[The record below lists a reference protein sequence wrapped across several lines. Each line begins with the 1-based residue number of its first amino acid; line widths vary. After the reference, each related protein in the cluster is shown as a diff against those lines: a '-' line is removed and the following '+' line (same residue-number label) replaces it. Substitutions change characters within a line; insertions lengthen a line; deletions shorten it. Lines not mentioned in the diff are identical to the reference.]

1 KNEKIACDVLGDWSR
16 AAGLQGRAN
25 LLLTT
30 AAQHEIGR
38 GRVFPLT
45 LKRWEVEARDGLEV
59 VLRAELLALCGD
71 ATREGRA
78 GPEDSAALTVAGAEK
93 EDAVGGLWPAEEF
106 AKSSKARD
114 VGVIVE
120 ARRKADDGGEGV
132 RGPHEFG
139 D

>member
-1 KNEKIACDVLGDWSR
+1 MAGPADYGFGCRGIGADRFEKSLHAAEGGAELFDLGNQVEKVLKNEKIACDVLGDWSR

-59 VLRAELLALCGD
+59 VLPAELLALFGD

-93 EDAVGGLWPAEEF
+93 
-106 AKSSKARD
+106 
-114 VGVIVE
+114 
-120 ARRKADDGGEGV
+120 
-132 RGPHEFG
+132 
-139 D
+139 